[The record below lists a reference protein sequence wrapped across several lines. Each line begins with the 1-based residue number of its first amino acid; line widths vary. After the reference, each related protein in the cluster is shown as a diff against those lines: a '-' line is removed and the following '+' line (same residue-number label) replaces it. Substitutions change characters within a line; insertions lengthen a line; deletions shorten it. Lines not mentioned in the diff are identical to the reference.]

1 MLYNTG
7 TPVYTYYLGDKL
19 AYQFEFAVNQDTGP
33 MTVSYGIGQSTDG
46 TGWNWYAATW
56 SRMDGSLNRVWISNS
71 NEHQFTSTG
80 NWYISGRFVWT
91 ADGYTEYASNVN
103 WTENNTSLS
112 ASSYFTVSALGT
124 PTSPTTTVASSS
136 QINLS
141 WTKWN
146 GKNVMVVRST
156 SASFTAPTQGTA
168 YSVGNTIGS
177 GTVVYNGSGTSFI
190 DTGLNPGTT
199 YYYAFYSENYSYYS
213 TNSSAN
219 ATTYTEYRSKTTGNW
234 NSTSTWEKNTN
245 GSWIDATATPTSS
258 DWTITIRNGHTVTVT
273 ASVTVDQV
281 TVQSGGTVVLSAGTL
296 TINDGSD
303 ANDFIIQGVCQR
315 TASATNMS
323 INSGAVVYC
332 DNGGVY
338 AHNVAG
344 GSLPSITWADGSE
357 LKIEN
362 SLQTGLNQ
370 SFWSIR
376 VTGGTASSV
385 TYNDNTSRTMTVR
398 NNFLLESGTFY
409 LKNGGSTGGTHVL
422 RVAGNYYQTG
432 GSFSWNNNNTDN
444 TSVLKLELEKDL
456 IIDGGTW
463 GGYISETDCNSAVYF
478 LGTGEQTY
486 KTILEHGAGGE
497 ARNRFVYKTS
507 GGPTGLNEV
516 YNGSIKQYTIACT
529 CVSVPAGYS
538 KWPESGTLLKSL
550 TVNNSNNLELR
561 HSRTINDSLYLVSG
575 QIITGA
581 NSLTMADNTFINR
594 SGGSLAAA
602 PTFGSSVDVIY
613 SQHSSQ
619 NTTSFE
625 IPTSAS
631 VLKNLTVNS
640 SNGVVLGSSIQVNA
654 TCLVTNG
661 TLSLSDKTLTIG
673 NNGVITNNSS
683 INSGTSTV
691 VFAGIGTIGG
701 SSETVFNNVTI
712 NGSDGNAGVDFGPNK
727 STINGTLLINTWGYA
742 NNNAPKYGASS
753 ELIYNTGAVYDR
765 RVEWGAEGFGNI

>member
-1 MLYNTG
+1 MRKSLLFLLFILILFTNNSYAWWTKLYNTG

-156 SASFTAPTQGTA
+156 SASFTAPTQVTA

-177 GTVVYNGSGTSFI
+177 GTVVYNGSGTSFN

-303 ANDFIIQGVCQR
+303 ANDFIIQGVYQR

-338 AHNVAG
+338 AHNVAD

-370 SFWSIR
+370 SFWNVR
-376 VTGGTASSV
+376 VTGGTAS
-385 TYNDNTSRTMTVR
+385 
-398 NNFLLESGTFY
+398 
-409 LKNGGSTGGTHVL
+409 
-422 RVAGNYYQTG
+422 
-432 GSFSWNNNNTDN
+432 
-444 TSVLKLELEKDL
+444 
-456 IIDGGTW
+456 
-463 GGYISETDCNSAVYF
+463 
-478 LGTGEQTY
+478 
-486 KTILEHGAGGE
+486 
-497 ARNRFVYKTS
+497 
-507 GGPTGLNEV
+507 
-516 YNGSIKQYTIACT
+516 
-529 CVSVPAGYS
+529 
-538 KWPESGTLLKSL
+538 
-550 TVNNSNNLELR
+550 
-561 HSRTINDSLYLVSG
+561 
-575 QIITGA
+575 
-581 NSLTMADNTFINR
+581 
-594 SGGSLAAA
+594 
-602 PTFGSSVDVIY
+602 
-613 SQHSSQ
+613 
-619 NTTSFE
+619 
-625 IPTSAS
+625 
-631 VLKNLTVNS
+631 
-640 SNGVVLGSSIQVNA
+640 
-654 TCLVTNG
+654 
-661 TLSLSDKTLTIG
+661 
-673 NNGVITNNSS
+673 
-683 INSGTSTV
+683 
-691 VFAGIGTIGG
+691 
-701 SSETVFNNVTI
+701 
-712 NGSDGNAGVDFGPNK
+712 
-727 STINGTLLINTWGYA
+727 
-742 NNNAPKYGASS
+742 
-753 ELIYNTGAVYDR
+753 
-765 RVEWGAEGFGNI
+765 